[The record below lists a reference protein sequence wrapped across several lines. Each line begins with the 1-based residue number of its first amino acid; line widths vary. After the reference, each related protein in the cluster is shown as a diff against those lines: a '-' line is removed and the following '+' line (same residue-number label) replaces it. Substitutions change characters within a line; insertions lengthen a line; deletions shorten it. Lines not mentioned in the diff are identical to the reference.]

1 MKILG
6 FVFIRVGLIVL
17 LALSISG
24 CENKESNEDESFI
37 IQGWNCIDNTC
48 YLSETLGGFVTTYN
62 IEEDS
67 FSILLI
73 NPTDQVKGTVEYDYR
88 DEILTIVYNG
98 DSNTYTCPFYS
109 IDECNL
115 SIQQED
121 YVDYSIGKINDFV
134 NSKDYPK
141 KLIRLFTLKSD
152 SSR

>member
-1 MKILG
+1 MKNLALI
-6 FVFIRVGLIVL
+6 FIRIGSIIL
-17 LALSISG
+17 LALSITG
-24 CENKESNEDESFI
+24 CENNESNDESLI
-37 IQGWNCIDNTC
+37 IQGWHCIDNTC
-48 YLSETLGGFVTTYN
+48 YLSETLGGYVTTYS

-73 NPTDQVKGTVEYDYR
+73 NPGDQPIGTAEYDYR

-98 DSNTYTCPFYS
+98 DSNTYTCSYSS

-121 YVDYSIGKINDFV
+121 YVDYSIGEIEEYI

-141 KLIRLFTLKSD
+141 TN
-152 SSR
+152 

>member
-1 MKILG
+1 MKIFDFD
-6 FVFIRVGLIVL
+6 FVRLGLIML
-17 LALSISG
+17 IALSISG
-24 CENKESNEDESFI
+24 CENKESNEDESLI
-37 IQGWNCIDNTC
+37 IQGWSCIDNTC

-73 NPTDQVKGTVEYDYR
+73 NPSDQVKGTAEYDYR
-88 DEILTIVYNG
+88 NEILTIVYNG
-98 DSNTYTCPFYS
+98 DPNMLTCPFSS

-134 NSKDYPK
+134 NSNDFPK
-141 KLIRLFTLKSD
+141 ES
-152 SSR
+152 